1 MTRTPHTEK
10 SHTWRWEA
18 AGCGICLANRAAK
31 VAREDRNDRAAR
43 RVESF

>member
-18 AGCGICLANRAAK
+18 ADCGTCQANRQK
-31 VAREDRNDRAAR
+31 KKQSRRSKNDGWL
-43 RVESF
+43 